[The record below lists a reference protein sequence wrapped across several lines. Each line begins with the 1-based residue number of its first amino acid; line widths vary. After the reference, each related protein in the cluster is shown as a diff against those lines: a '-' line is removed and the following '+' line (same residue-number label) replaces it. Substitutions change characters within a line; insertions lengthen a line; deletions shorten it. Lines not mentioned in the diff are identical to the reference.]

1 MVALG
6 SQTQPEYIPAEL
18 LEILP
23 MQTFKGK
30 LDMVEEAIRLPDMNR
45 DMIDD
50 QGKELLAV
58 NSIEGPVR
66 IARVSRS
73 RLTVSRQHVSTDS
86 QSKKTCS
93 MLMLADSMVHK

>member
-6 SQTQPEYIPAEL
+6 SQTEPEYILAEL
-18 LEILP
+18 LKILP

-30 LDMVEEAIRLPDMNR
+30 LDMVEEAIRLPDTNR
-45 DMIDD
+45 DMIDF

-66 IARVSRS
+66 IASVSVSRS
-73 RLTVSRQHVSTDS
+73 RLMVSRQHVSTDS
-86 QSKKTCS
+86 PSKKTCS
-93 MLMLADSMVHK
+93 VLMLAD